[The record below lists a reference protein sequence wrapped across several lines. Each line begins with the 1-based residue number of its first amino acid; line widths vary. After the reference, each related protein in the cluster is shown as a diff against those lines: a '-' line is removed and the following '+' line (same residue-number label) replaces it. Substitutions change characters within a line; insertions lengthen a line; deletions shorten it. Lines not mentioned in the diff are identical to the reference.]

1 MKTVYGVV
9 SVIWLVGCSA
19 LPTDQNEK
27 TVSLPE
33 QWQVA
38 ASSSQQQGVLPSELW
53 WQSFGSGELLSLLQQ
68 VQTQNWDM
76 EAAAARIRQAEAHAQ
91 SAGAALWPDVKLEV
105 SASREGRLGGDA
117 NYAGGRYR
125 TGARAAYEVDLWG
138 GVRAGSDAA
147 TSRLVQ
153 QRALWQATQ
162 LRVSTEAA
170 KAWVDV
176 LSLSE
181 RLRIAEQNQTVAYDL
196 LSWMTVRAEAGAEDQ
211 LAVVR
216 QQQLWAEQR
225 QRVELL
231 TQQRLQAQ
239 SRLQIWTGALQQ
251 AGVPVAAIGIEHL
264 PVPTLDSGVPSQL
277 LVRRPDLLAAEAE
290 LQAAKADVSVA
301 RAAMLP
307 QLNLSLY
314 AGGSAGSLSSVLSN
328 PIYDAAANLLAPIF
342 NAGRL
347 QAGYAVAEAKQQE
360 LLMLYQQAIVQAFVE
375 VEVALEEVAGLA
387 KQEAVQQEIVR
398 LASDALQLAQQRYE
412 AGAETVQSVLETQRQ
427 WFNARD
433 VVIQHKAARLWAVM
447 DLYRAL
453 GGGWPVA

>member
-1 MKTVYGVV
+1 MKTVYGLL
-9 SVIWLVGCSA
+9 SVIWLAGCSA
-19 LPTDQNEK
+19 LPTDQTEK

-38 ASSSQQQGVLPSELW
+38 ASSQQPGELPSELW
-53 WQSFGSGELLSLLQQ
+53 WQSFGSPELLALLQQ

-76 EAAAARIRQAEAHAQ
+76 EAAAARIRQAEAQAQ
-91 SAGAALWPDVKLEV
+91 QAGAALWPDVKLEV

-117 NYAGGRYR
+117 DYAGARYR
-125 TGARAAYEVDLWG
+125 TGARASYEVDLWG

-181 RLRIAEQNQTVAYDL
+181 RLRIAEQNQAVAYEL
-196 LSWMTVRAEAGAEDQ
+196 LQWMTARAEAGAEDR
-211 LAVVR
+211 LAVVS

-231 TQQRLQAQ
+231 TQQRQQAQ
-239 SRLQIWTGALQQ
+239 SRLQIWTGALQHT
-251 AGVPVAAIGIEHL
+251 GVPVTISIEHL

-290 LQAAKADVSVA
+290 LQAAKADVTVA

-314 AGGSAGSLSSVLSN
+314 AGGSAGSLSRVLSN
-328 PIYDAAANLLAPIF
+328 PLYDAAANLLAPIF

-347 QAGYAVAEAKQQE
+347 QAGYALAEAKQHE
-360 LLMLYQQAIVQAFVE
+360 LVMQYQQAIVQAFVE

-433 VVIQHKAARLWAVM
+433 VVIQHKTARLWAVM
-447 DLYRAL
+447 ELYRAL

>member
-1 MKTVYGVV
+1 MKTVYGLL
-9 SVIWLVGCSA
+9 SVIWLAGCSA
-19 LPTDQNEK
+19 LPTDQTEK

-38 ASSSQQQGVLPSELW
+38 ASFQQPGELPSELW
-53 WQSFGSGELLSLLQQ
+53 WQSFGSPELLALLQQ

-76 EAAAARIRQAEAHAQ
+76 EAAAARIRQAEAQAQ
-91 SAGAALWPDVKLEV
+91 QAGAALWPDVKLEV

-117 NYAGGRYR
+117 DYAGARYR
-125 TGARAAYEVDLWG
+125 TGARASYEVDLWG

-181 RLRIAEQNQTVAYDL
+181 RLRIAEQNQAVAYDL
-196 LSWMTVRAEAGAEDQ
+196 LQWMTVRAEAGAEDR

-231 TQQRLQAQ
+231 TQQRQQAQ
-239 SRLQIWTGALQQ
+239 SRLQIWTGTLQHT
-251 AGVPVAAIGIEHL
+251 GVPVTISIEHL

-290 LQAAKADVSVA
+290 LQAAKADVTVA

-314 AGGSAGSLSSVLSN
+314 AGGSAGSLSRVLSN
-328 PIYDAAANLLAPIF
+328 PLYDAAANLLAPIF

-347 QAGYAVAEAKQQE
+347 QAGYALAEAKQHE
-360 LLMLYQQAIVQAFVE
+360 LVMQYQQAIVQAFVE

-433 VVIQHKAARLWAVM
+433 VVIQHKTARLWAVM
-447 DLYRAL
+447 ELYRAL

>member
-1 MKTVYGVV
+1 MKTVYGLL
-9 SVIWLVGCSA
+9 SVIWLAGCSA
-19 LPTDQNEK
+19 LPTDQTEK

-38 ASSSQQQGVLPSELW
+38 ASSQQPGELPSELW
-53 WQSFGSGELLSLLQQ
+53 WQSFGSPELLALLQQ

-76 EAAAARIRQAEAHAQ
+76 EAAAARIRQAEAQAQ
-91 SAGAALWPDVKLEV
+91 QAGAALWPDVKLEV

-117 NYAGGRYR
+117 DYAGERYR
-125 TGARAAYEVDLWG
+125 TGARASYEVDLWG

-147 TSRLVQ
+147 TSSLVQ

-181 RLRIAEQNQTVAYDL
+181 RLRIAEQNQAVAYDL
-196 LSWMTVRAEAGAEDQ
+196 LQWMTVRAEAGAEDR

-231 TQQRLQAQ
+231 TQQRQQVQ
-239 SRLQIWTGALQQ
+239 SRLQIWMGALQY
-251 AGVPVAAIGIEHL
+251 AGVPVAVSIEHL
-264 PVPTLDSGVPSQL
+264 HVPTLDSGVPSQL

-290 LQAAKADVSVA
+290 LQAAKADVTVA

-314 AGGSAGSLSSVLSN
+314 AGGSAGSLSSVLRN
-328 PIYDAAANLLAPIF
+328 PLYDAAANLLAPIF

-347 QAGYAVAEAKQQE
+347 QAGYALAEAKQHE
-360 LLMLYQQAIVQAFVE
+360 LVMQYQQAIVQAFVE

-398 LASDALQLAQQRYE
+398 LASDALQLVQQRYE